1 MPSNN
6 KLIEKAES
14 LAKQLGV
21 SAEVEGKNNQQLV
34 EEVKRLQAIEAQQ
47 SNGAPE
53 PEPQE
58 GEKSPESEDEASKD
72 DTQEP
77 EAQPEPEPEP
87 KQKAKKADGPA
98 VADGKSITTLKRGIL
113 GAGESITAKDL
124 GGGDA
129 AFKALKKKGFIVG

>member
-47 SNGAPE
+47 SNGASE

-58 GEKSPESEDEASKD
+58 VEKSPEPEDEASKD
-72 DTQEP
+72 DTQDSEP
-77 EAQPEPEPEP
+77 EPQPEPKP
-87 KQKAKKADGPA
+87 KAKKADGPV

-113 GAGESITAKDL
+113 GAGEAITAKDL